1 MTTTRKLQKH
11 YGNLTVVERVN
22 LVLAARERGDETEVL
37 ALEDRCPVAKSIE
50 YHERMLHLIAVASVL
65 AVQLLAR
72 EVLIVVR
79 LSDLVK
85 AGQNA
90 EQNAK
95 QDAKQDGA
103 DPALDG
109 LDSNLADDDRLDLLL
124 EDAAAA
130 WLGFSAWCRD
140 LGHDPHQVLRL
151 APVGP
156 DDRNPAFYILHEQIE
171 LSERWPHRL
180 LHDPDRVEE
189 WRTVFAQVFRSI
201 DTV

>member
-1 MTTTRKLQKH
+1 MTATRKLQKH

-22 LVLAARERGDETEVL
+22 LVLAAQERGDEAEVL
-37 ALEDRCPVAKSIE
+37 ALEDRCPVAQSLE
-50 YHERMLHLIAVASVL
+50 YHERMFHLIEAVSVL

-79 LSDLVK
+79 LSDLVN
-85 AGQNA
+85 ARQNA

-95 QDAKQDGA
+95 QNAKQDGA
-103 DPALDG
+103 DPTLDG
-109 LDSNLADDDRLDLLL
+109 LDSSFADDDRLVLLL
-124 EDAAAA
+124 EDATAA

-140 LGHDPHQVLRL
+140 VGHDPHQVLRL

-156 DDRNPAFYILHEQIE
+156 DDRNLAFLILHEQIE
-171 LSERWPHRL
+171 LSERWPHHL
-180 LHDPDRVEE
+180 LRDPDRVEE

>member
-22 LVLAARERGDETEVL
+22 LVLAAQERGDETEVH
-37 ALEDRCPVAKSIE
+37 ALEDCCPVAKSIE

-72 EVLIVVR
+72 EVFIVAR
-79 LSDLVK
+79 LSDL
-85 AGQNA
+85 ANA
-90 EQNAK
+90 RQNAK
-95 QDAKQDGA
+95 QNAKQNTKQDGA
-103 DPALDG
+103 NPTLDG

-124 EDAAAA
+124 EQAAAA

-140 LGHDPHQVLRL
+140 VGHDPHQVLRL
-151 APVGP
+151 APVGL
-156 DDRNPAFYILHEQIE
+156 DDRDPAFFILHEQIE

-180 LHDPDRVEE
+180 LRDPDRVEE
-189 WRTVFAQVFRSI
+189 WRAAFAQVFQSI